1 MPYITLGMTDGV
13 DTLSVP
19 RLDDAVSNA
28 IKVPMG
34 IPFGNFTHR
43 ATYVSPS
50 LFEAIFEIY
59 NRSYEHVGLLVYFC
73 YIYDISCHRCA
84 PMDTLYLTMC

>member
-1 MPYITLGMTDGV
+1 MPYITLGVTDGV

-19 RLDDAVSNA
+19 RVRNAVSNA

-50 LFEAIFEIY
+50 LFEGIFETY
-59 NRSYEHVGLLVYFC
+59 NRSYDHVGFLV
-73 YIYDISCHRCA
+73 
-84 PMDTLYLTMC
+84 